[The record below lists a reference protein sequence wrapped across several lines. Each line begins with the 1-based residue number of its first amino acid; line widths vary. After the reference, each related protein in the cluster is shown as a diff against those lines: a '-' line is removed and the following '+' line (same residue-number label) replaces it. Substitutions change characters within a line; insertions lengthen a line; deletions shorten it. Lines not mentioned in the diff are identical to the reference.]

1 MDLDKNSK
9 SATIVK
15 KQNRKIV
22 GFIGAAC
29 SFAVAYAA
37 SSAPIPFYTTYQE
50 TIGLTK
56 GDLSMTSVAYFIGT
70 VISLLVFARLSNYLG
85 RRPVVLTVLGLSAVG
100 CLMFYFVNNATM
112 FFIGRL
118 IQGLSCGLAS
128 SSAAAYV
135 VDNAPESPE
144 WLGTAVT
151 SGAPMIGLAAGA
163 FGAGALKQY
172 GFGSLS
178 LIFGILIIIIACCAI
193 LIVMSH
199 ETITY
204 TRGAIKSLV
213 PQIRVPK
220 NIRHLLP
227 AASATFVGTW
237 AIGGFFQAF
246 SAPMATEQLGTTNTM
261 IAAAIFACMM
271 APNVIG
277 GSLTGKMKSAI
288 AQRIGMSV
296 FFLCILVIVISLR
309 AGAVVPFL
317 IASIFAS
324 AAWGIA
330 FTGSMRG
337 ILNRTSQEDRA
348 GVLSTIY
355 LISYSGAA
363 IPNLVV
369 GKLPKTLNLFDI
381 SVGYAVLVAVACI
394 ITLITARQ
402 YNGKDTL

>member
-1 MDLDKNSK
+1 MSLDKVSK
-9 SATIVK
+9 STTVTNN
-15 KQNRKIV
+15 QNRKMV

-29 SFAVAYAA
+29 SFAVVYAA
-37 SSAPIPFYTTYQE
+37 SSAPIPFYATYRE
-50 TIGLTK
+50 TIGLTN

-85 RRPVVLTVLGLSAVG
+85 RRPVVLAVLGLSAVG
-100 CLMFYFVNNATM
+100 CLMFFFINNAGM
-112 FFIGRL
+112 FLLGRF

-128 SSAAAYV
+128 SSVAAYV

-151 SGAPMIGLAAGA
+151 SGAPMIGLALGA
-163 FGAGALKQY
+163 FGSGALKQY
-172 GFGSLS
+172 GSGSLS
-178 LIFGILIIIIACCAI
+178 LIFGILIIILACCAVLI
-193 LIVMSH
+193 LISP
-199 ETITY
+199 ETV
-204 TRGAIKSLV
+204 TRTSGASTSLV
-213 PQIRVPK
+213 PQIRVPQ
-220 NIRHLLP
+220 NIRNLLP
-227 AASATFVGTW
+227 AASATFIGTW

-246 SAPMATEQLGTTNTM
+246 SAPMATEQLGTMNTM

-277 GSLTGKMKSAI
+277 GSLTGRVKPAV

-296 FFLCILVIVISLR
+296 FFLCILVIVVSLR
-309 AGAVVPFL
+309 AGAVIPFL

-324 AAWGIA
+324 AAWGMA

-337 ILNRTSQEDRA
+337 MLNRISQEDRA

-363 IPNLVV
+363 IPNLIV
-369 GKLPKTLNLFDI
+369 GKLPKTLNLFHI

-394 ITLITARQ
+394 VTLFTARRD
-402 YNGKDTL
+402 NS